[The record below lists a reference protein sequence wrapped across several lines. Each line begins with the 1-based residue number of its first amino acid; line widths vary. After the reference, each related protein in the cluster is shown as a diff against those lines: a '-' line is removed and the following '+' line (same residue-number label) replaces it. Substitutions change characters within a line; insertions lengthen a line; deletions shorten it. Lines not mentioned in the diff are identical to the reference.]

1 MATSSRASLVASAL
15 FVLTLAACGD
25 ASDAPPS
32 ALGPPASGA
41 AGAPPD
47 GSRGGAAGAPAAGGA
62 GAAGAAT
69 GGAGGAGGDASA
81 GAAGAAGTGPEA
93 AVEVFAGN
101 TATGW
106 ADGVGLAARFNGP
119 AGGAL
124 SADGSTLYVADTF
137 NSVLRRVDLATGQ
150 VTTVA
155 GRPFVQATA
164 DGVGSAARF
173 ATPRAVA
180 MAPDGASL
188 YVADGPT
195 IRRVGLADY
204 AVTTVAGTPGQAGYA
219 DGVGAGVRLG
229 FLLHDFAFSEDGAT
243 LYVADRSN
251 RVLRAF
257 SPATGEVRTLAG
269 TPYAGAAQHADGV
282 GAAARFSGLGA
293 LARVGGAL
301 FAADTF
307 NHVVRRVDLA
317 TLGVTTVAGA
327 PGQPGLDD
335 GPAEAARFDTPQG
348 LAARG
353 GFLYSTSFD
362 GVLRRVSLADFS
374 VATVLGDASDPRAV
388 DGVGEGARLG
398 LAFAPPLAHP
408 TEEALF
414 YQDRSASSVRR
425 IDLAASSVATI
436 VGAQDPQATRDGPL
450 AEARF
455 DAPAGLAATADGA
468 TWYVADEGA
477 HIVRRIDAAAGAV
490 GTIAGQ
496 PGEAGAD
503 DGPLDAAR
511 FDAPA
516 ALAFDEAAGRLYV
529 LDGGNLCLR
538 EIDLGA
544 GTVATLAGRPGVK
557 GADDGPADQA
567 TFAGP
572 RGLAFDAA
580 GARLFVTD
588 VGAAGG
594 GLPEAR
600 ATVRVVDLAARTVST
615 LVGAAPATPPVGGA
629 FVDAR
634 FSSPSALAFDPAGQR
649 LFVAEAGRSTL
660 HVVDLAAGTV
670 ATLAGRDDESGPG
683 DGPFAEARFDAP
695 GGLAWSSAEAALYVT
710 DVSTVR
716 RLDFTSR
723 VVSTWLGDP
732 TRRGGLVPGVPASF
746 ADATLYFPGAPVIAG
761 GALGFVSEHAIYRA
775 RPAAGVEP

>member
-1 MATSSRASLVASAL
+1 MATLSRASLVASAL
-15 FVLTLAACGD
+15 FVLCAAACGD
-25 ASDAPPS
+25 ASDAPPV
-32 ALGPPASGA
+32 ALGPPAAGA

-47 GSRGGAAGAPAAGGA
+47 SDRGGAAGAPSAGGA
-62 GAAGAAT
+62 GAAAGPPGGA
-69 GGAGGAGGDASA
+69 GAGGAA
-81 GAAGAAGTGPEA
+81 GASPAG
-93 AVEVFAGN
+93 VVDVFAGN

-106 ADGVGLAARFNGP
+106 ADGFGVAARFNGP

-124 SADGSTLYVADTF
+124 SADGSTLYIADTF
-137 NSVLRRVDLATGQ
+137 NSALRRVDLATGR

-164 DGVGSAARF
+164 DGVGAAARF
-173 ATPRAVA
+173 STPRAVA

-219 DGVGAGVRLG
+219 DGVGDGVRLG

-251 RVLRAF
+251 RVVRTF
-257 SPATGEVRTLAG
+257 SPATGEVRTLVGA
-269 TPYAGAAQHADGV
+269 PYAGAAQHADGV

-301 FAADTF
+301 YAADTF
-307 NHVVRRVDLA
+307 NHVLRRIDL
-317 TLGVTTVAGA
+317 TSLEVTTVAGA

-335 GPAEAARFDTPQG
+335 GPAEGARFDTPQG
-348 LAARG
+348 LVARG

-362 GVLRRVSLADFS
+362 GVLRRVSLADHS
-374 VATVLGDASDPRAV
+374 VATILGDATDPRAI
-388 DGVGEGARLG
+388 DGAGADARLG

-408 TEEALF
+408 TENALF

-425 IDLAASSVATI
+425 IDLGAASVTTV
-436 VGAQDPQATRDGPL
+436 VGARDPQATRDGTL

-468 TWYVADEGA
+468 TWYVADEAA
-477 HIVRRIDAAAGAV
+477 HVVRRVDAAAGAV
-490 GTIAGQ
+490 GTLAGQ
-496 PGEAGAD
+496 PGEPGAL
-503 DGPLDAAR
+503 DGPFDAAR

-516 ALAFDEAAGRLYV
+516 ALALDEAAGRLYV

-538 EIDLGA
+538 AIDLGA
-544 GTVATLAGRPGVK
+544 GTVVTLAGRPGVK

-572 RGLAFDAA
+572 RGLALDAA

-594 GLPEAR
+594 SLPEAR
-600 ATVRVVDLAARTVST
+600 ATVRIVDLAARTVGT

-629 FVDAR
+629 FAEAR
-634 FSSPSALAFDPAGQR
+634 LSSPSALAFDPAGQR

-670 ATLAGRDDESGPG
+670 ATLAGRDDENGPG
-683 DGPFAEARFDAP
+683 DGPFADARFDAP
-695 GGLAWSSAEAALYVT
+695 GGLAWSGAEAALYVT
-710 DVSTVR
+710 DLSTVR
-716 RLDFTSR
+716 RLDFASQT
-723 VVSTWLGDP
+723 VSTWLGDP

-761 GALGFVSEHAIYRA
+761 GALGFVSEHAVYRA
-775 RPAAGVEP
+775 RPPTGVER

>member
-1 MATSSRASLVASAL
+1 MASLSRASLVASAL
-15 FVLTLAACGD
+15 FILSAAACGD
-25 ASDAPPS
+25 SSSAPPI
-32 ALGPPASGA
+32 ALGLPAGGAAGAQPDGGRSGA
-41 AGAPPD
+41 AGAP
-47 GSRGGAAGAPAAGGA
+47 SAGQA
-62 GAAGAAT
+62 GAAGAA
-69 GGAGGAGGDASA
+69 AGGAGGVGGDANA
-81 GAAGAAGTGPEA
+81 GAAGAAGASPEA
-93 AVEVFAGN
+93 VVEVFVGN

-150 VTTVA
+150 VATVA

-195 IRRVGLADY
+195 IRRVSLADY

-229 FLLHDFAFSEDGAT
+229 FLLHDFAFSESGAT

-257 SPATGEVRTLAG
+257 SPTTGEVSTLAG

-282 GAAARFSGLGA
+282 GTAARFSGLGA

-301 FAADTF
+301 YAADTF
-307 NHVVRRVDLA
+307 NHVLRRIDLT
-317 TLGVTTVAGA
+317 TLEVTTVAGA
-327 PGQPGLDD
+327 PGLPGLDD
-335 GPAEAARFDTPQG
+335 GSAASARFDTPQG
-348 LAARG
+348 LVAHG

-362 GVLRRVSLADFS
+362 GVLRRISLADFS
-374 VATVLGDASDPRAV
+374 VATVLGDASDPRAI
-388 DGVGEGARLG
+388 DGTSADARLG

-408 TEEALF
+408 TENALF

-425 IDLAASSVATI
+425 IDLGALSVTTV
-436 VGAQDPQATRDGPL
+436 VGAKDPQATRDGSL

-468 TWYVADEGA
+468 TWYIADEAA
-477 HIVRRIDAAAGAV
+477 HVVRRIDAAAGTV
-490 GTIAGQ
+490 GTLAGQ
-496 PGEAGAD
+496 PGEAGAL

-516 ALAFDEAAGRLYV
+516 ALALDEAAGRLYV

-538 EIDLGA
+538 AIDLGA
-544 GTVATLAGRPGVK
+544 GTVVTLAGRPGVK

-572 RGLAFDAA
+572 RGLALDAA
-580 GARLFVTD
+580 GGRLFVTD

-594 GLPEAR
+594 GLLEAR
-600 ATVRVVDLAARTVST
+600 ATVRVVDLAARTVDT
-615 LVGAAPATPPVGGA
+615 LVGATPATPPLGGA
-629 FVDAR
+629 FAEAR
-634 FSSPSALAFDPAGQR
+634 LSSPSALAFDPAGQR
-649 LFVAEAGRSTL
+649 LFVAETGRSTL
-660 HVVDLAAGTV
+660 HVVDLVGGTV
-670 ATLAGRDDESGPG
+670 ATLAGRDDENGPG
-683 DGPFAEARFDAP
+683 DGPFADARFDAP
-695 GGLAWSSAEAALYVT
+695 NGLVWSGAEAALYVT
-710 DVSTVR
+710 DLSTVR
-716 RLDFTSR
+716 RLDFAAQT
-723 VVSTWLGDP
+723 VSTWLGDP
-732 TRRGGLVPGVPASF
+732 TRRGGLVPGVLVSF

-761 GALGFVSEHAIYRA
+761 GALGFVSEHAVYRA
-775 RPAAGVEP
+775 RPTAGLKP